1 MNSFTGSASDQA
13 IAKLKELISS
23 GEFGAGARLPTEREL
38 TQRFGISRSSLREGV
53 RALALVGVLEPR
65 VGDGTYVTTLEPDL
79 LMTGIGFVSDLAR
92 AGSLLEIHQVRR
104 ILEPEATRLATPR
117 LTDEDFVRL
126 EERLRQMETS
136 SGVPAF
142 IEADTQF
149 HRVILDA
156 CGNATLSSLI
166 QNLSSGTLR
175 ARLWQSLVRRG
186 AVEATLASHWS
197 IYNALDRPRRRHG
210 GGRGRHAS
218 GHRRGVA
225 ADVPRVPGGARRV
238 SSTCSAPA
246 SVTSWRATCVRRRGR
261 RNAACSDRTRARPT
275 FRV

>member
-117 LTDEDFVRL
+117 LTNEDFVRL
-126 EERLRQMETS
+126 EERLQQMEIS

-149 HRVILDA
+149 HRVILNA

-197 IYNALDRPRRRHG
+197 IYNALIARD
-210 GGRGRHAS
+210 ANMAA
-218 GHRRGVA
+218 A
-225 ADVPRVPGGARRV
+225 ADVMHLAIAEEWLRMFLGSQGEP
-238 SSTCSAPA
+238 
-246 SVTSWRATCVRRRGR
+246 
-261 RNAACSDRTRARPT
+261 DE
-275 FRV
+275 